1 MNVMYYVYFSILK
14 VQILVDPVDLFQI
27 TYFHYII
34 WNSCNSYQNHCILS
48 VLYWVP
54 RVWSFSVLTIDSV
67 NTSCIQISQYLF
79 FWFWGH
85 YSFPICIWSFTVIS
99 KSRRAFGKKCQT
111 WTWFPS
117 AKGIEVRCVFLLPL
131 QRDVEVVPF
140 QMTEV
145 SSYQN
150 YTFINNF
157 P

>member
-1 MNVMYYVYFSILK
+1 MFCISFPTEECSRQIYIDNIKLVKYTNSLRGTILEMNLMYCVYFSILK

-27 TYFHYII
+27 TRFHYII

-111 WTWFPS
+111 WT
-117 AKGIEVRCVFLLPL
+117 
-131 QRDVEVVPF
+131 
-140 QMTEV
+140 
-145 SSYQN
+145 
-150 YTFINNF
+150 
-157 P
+157 